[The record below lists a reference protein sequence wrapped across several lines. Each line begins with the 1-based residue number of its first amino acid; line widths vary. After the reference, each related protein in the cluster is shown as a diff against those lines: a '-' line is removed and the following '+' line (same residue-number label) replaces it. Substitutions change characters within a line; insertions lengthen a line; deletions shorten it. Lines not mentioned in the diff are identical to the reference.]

1 MKRETFKNLCLAL
14 VAGALF
20 LGCTS
25 GNRVDGERENV
36 TDTIRVVRTE
46 TYVIPK
52 QELINAYNQIHENI
66 VWRSMQH
73 ELKGKALRDS
83 MMNSVEKLKAIVEQ
97 EPRYSLAYTLL
108 AQFQYALKQ
117 YDDMFATLDKAE
129 KALYDDPNMP
139 ALRACILV
147 DMGRD
152 VEADEYFRKAIA
164 IEEEFLKKGV
174 DINRDINLCSLNAFL
189 DSTYSFKEG
198 LKAVLNNPQYNKA
211 EKEMLAPFVEGIE
224 ANEEFHFDRQE
235 VSKNAICIDTYDLT
249 E

>member
-1 MKRETFKNLCLAL
+1 MKRIVPFLIL
-14 VAGALF
+14 VTLF
-20 LGCTS
+20 CLGCTS
-25 GNRVDGERENV
+25 GNKASEGSENNVDTV
-36 TDTIRVVRTE
+36 RVVKRE
-46 TYVIPK
+46 TFVVPR
-52 QELINAYNQIHENI
+52 QELIDAYNQIHENV
-66 VWRSMQH
+66 VWKSLQS

-83 MMNSVEKLKAIVEQ
+83 MMNGVEALKAIVEQ
-97 EPRYSLAYTLL
+97 EPQYSLAYTLL
-108 AQFQYALKQ
+108 VQFQYALKQ

-152 VEADEYFRKAIA
+152 AEANEYFRKAIA
-164 IEEEFLKKGV
+164 IEKEFLEKGV
-174 DINRDINLCSLNAFL
+174 DINRDINICSLNAFL

-211 EKEMLAPFVEGIE
+211 EKEMLAPFVEAIE
-224 ANEEFHFDRQE
+224 ADEESHFDRQE
-235 VSKNAICIDTYDLT
+235 VSRNAICIDMYNLA

>member
-1 MKRETFKNLCLAL
+1 MKRIVPFLIL
-14 VAGALF
+14 VTLF
-20 LGCTS
+20 CLGCTS
-25 GNRVDGERENV
+25 GNKASEGSENNVDTV
-36 TDTIRVVRTE
+36 RVVKRE
-46 TYVIPK
+46 TFVVPR
-52 QELINAYNQIHENI
+52 QGLIDAYNQIYENV
-66 VWRSMQH
+66 VWKSLQA

-83 MMNSVEKLKAIVEQ
+83 MMNGVEALKAIVEQ
-97 EPRYSLAYTLL
+97 EPQYSLAYTLL
-108 AQFQYALKQ
+108 VQFQYALKQ

-152 VEADEYFRKAIA
+152 AEANEYFRKAIA
-164 IEEEFLKKGV
+164 IEKWLLEKGV
-174 DINRDINLCSLNAFL
+174 DINRDINLCSLNALL

-211 EKEMLAPFVEGIE
+211 EKEMLAPFVEAIE
-224 ANEEFHFDRQE
+224 ADEESHFDRQE
-235 VSKNAICIDTYDLT
+235 VSRNAICIDMYNLA

>member
-1 MKRETFKNLCLAL
+1 MMKRIVPFLIL
-14 VAGALF
+14 VTLF
-20 LGCTS
+20 CLGCTS
-25 GNRVDGERENV
+25 GNKASEGSENNVDTV
-36 TDTIRVVRTE
+36 RVVKRE
-46 TYVIPK
+46 TFVVPR
-52 QELINAYNQIHENI
+52 QELIDAYNQIHENL
-66 VWRSMQH
+66 VWKSLQS

-83 MMNSVEKLKAIVEQ
+83 MMNSVEALKAIVEQ
-97 EPRYSLAYTLL
+97 EPQYSLAYTLL
-108 AQFQYALKQ
+108 VQFQYALKQ

-152 VEADEYFRKAIA
+152 AEADEHFRKAIA
-164 IEEEFLKKGV
+164 IEKGFLEKGV
-174 DINRDINLCSLNAFL
+174 DINRDINLCSLNALL

-211 EKEMLAPFVEGIE
+211 EKEMLAPFVEAIE
-224 ANEEFHFDRQE
+224 ADEESHFDRQE
-235 VSKNAICIDTYDLT
+235 VSRNAICIDMYNLA

>member
-1 MKRETFKNLCLAL
+1 MKRIVPFLIL
-14 VAGALF
+14 VTLF
-20 LGCTS
+20 CLGCTS
-25 GNRVDGERENV
+25 GNKASEGSENNVDTV
-36 TDTIRVVRTE
+36 RVVKRE
-46 TYVIPK
+46 TFVVPR
-52 QELINAYNQIHENI
+52 QELIDAYNQIHENV
-66 VWRSMQH
+66 VWKSLQS

-83 MMNSVEKLKAIVEQ
+83 MMNGVEALKAIVEQ
-97 EPRYSLAYTLL
+97 EPQYSLAYTLL
-108 AQFQYALKQ
+108 VQFQYALKQ

-152 VEADEYFRKAIA
+152 AEADEYFRKAIA
-164 IEEEFLKKGV
+164 IEKWLLEKGV
-174 DINRDINLCSLNAFL
+174 DINRDINLCSLNALL

-211 EKEMLAPFVEGIE
+211 EKEMLAPFVEAIE
-224 ANEEFHFDRQE
+224 ADEESHFDRQE
-235 VSKNAICIDTYDLT
+235 VSRNAICIDMYNLT